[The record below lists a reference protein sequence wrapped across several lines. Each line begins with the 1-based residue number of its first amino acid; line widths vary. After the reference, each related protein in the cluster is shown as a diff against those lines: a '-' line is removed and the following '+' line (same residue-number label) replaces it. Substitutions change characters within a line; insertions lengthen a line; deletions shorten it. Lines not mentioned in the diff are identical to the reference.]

1 MKKILKILAAQLM
14 SLQIAQ
20 AAPVVLQCSTSAGQ
34 KVADL
39 TIDIDRKTMKWG
51 IVKYDIVQTNDTYIT
66 GYQKDAD
73 VGGEVWVINRVSGFY
88 KRATVSL
95 YYDSNYS
102 PGDEGTFKAQ
112 TYEGNCS
119 RQQF

>member
-1 MKKILKILAAQLM
+1 MKTVFKILVAQFL
-14 SLQIAQ
+14 SLQVAQ
-20 AAPVVLQCSTSAGQ
+20 AAPIVLQCSTSTGQ

-39 TIDIDRKTMKWG
+39 TIDIDRETMKWG
-51 IVKYDIVQTNDTYIT
+51 IVEYVIVQTNDTYIT

-73 VGGEVWVINRVSGFY
+73 VGGEVWVINRVSGSY
-88 KRATVSL
+88 KRAAVGL